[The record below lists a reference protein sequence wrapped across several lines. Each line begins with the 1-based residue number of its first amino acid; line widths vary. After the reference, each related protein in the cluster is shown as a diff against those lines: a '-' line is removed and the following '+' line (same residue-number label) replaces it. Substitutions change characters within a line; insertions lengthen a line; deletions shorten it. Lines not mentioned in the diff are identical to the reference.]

1 MRPLPLIGGVVAD
14 LGPRQAAALRRDPAV
29 RAITPNARVRTRSA
43 ATKDADGVAKAQ
55 KTAFT
60 DAIRATDAWKAG
72 VDGSGVGVA
81 VLDTGIQ
88 GDLADFGGRV
98 IASAVVNPGAT
109 TAGDRYGHGTHVA
122 GLVAGDAPG
131 HRGVAPGANL
141 VSVKVSD
148 DHGDVSL
155 ADVIAGLQFVAD
167 HRDQLNIRVVNL
179 SLNSTDAEPAATDP
193 LDAAV
198 EALWFDGVVVVG
210 AAGNRGAAADAVSY
224 APANDPFAIAVGA
237 TDDQGTKRVNDDVVA
252 DWSSRGTTQGG
263 LTKPDVLAPGAH
275 MVSVLAPGSDFA
287 TLCPQCVRD
296 GRWFQVGGTSMA
308 SAVVAGAA
316 ALVIDAHPDWSPD
329 RVKGAL
335 MGTLRDGTIDV
346 AAALRA
352 KPKLVANVG
361 ATPSTL
367 FDTTDPRADWSRIS
381 WSRISWSRATGDLAA
396 GWSRISWSCDCA
408 GPPSDGSAPVDP
420 SRISWSRISWSRISW
435 SRISWSRISWSAS
448 FAK

>member
-1 MRPLPLIGGVVAD
+1 MTPNSRVRVRSRSTRDA
-14 LGPRQAAALRRDPAV
+14 RAAAAGLV
-29 RAITPNARVRTRSA
+29 TSFNETIGS
-43 ATKDADGVAKAQ
+43 
-55 KTAFT
+55 
-60 DAIRATDAWKAG
+60 TDAWKAG

-98 IASAVVNPGAT
+98 IASAVVNPGAA

-122 GLVAGDAPG
+122 GLIAGDAPG
-131 HRGVAPGANL
+131 HRGVAPAADL
-141 VSVKVSD
+141 ISVKVSD

-210 AAGNRGAAADAVSY
+210 AAGNRGAAADAVDY
-224 APANDPFAIAVGA
+224 APANDPYAIAVGA
-237 TDDQGTKRVNDDVVA
+237 TDDRGTKHTGDDRVA
-252 DWSSRGTTQGG
+252 DWSSRGVTQAG
-263 LTKPDVLAPGAH
+263 LQKPDLLAPGAH
-275 MVSVLAPGSDFA
+275 MVSVLSPGSDFA
-287 TLCPQCVRD
+287 AQCPSCVRD

-308 SAVVAGAA
+308 AGVVAGAA
-316 ALVIDAHPDWSPD
+316 ALVLDAHPDWTPD

-335 MGTLRDGTIDV
+335 MGTLRDGTVDV
-346 AAALRA
+346 PAALKAR
-352 KPKLVANVG
+352 PRLVANRD
-361 ATPSTL
+361 AAPSTL
-367 FDTTDPRADWSRIS
+367 FDTADPKADWSRIS

-396 GWSRISWSCDCA
+396 DWSRVSWSGYPERPA
-408 GPPSDGSAPVDP
+408 ADGDASADP